1 MKESIRWRRSLDELE
16 HYEGDHSMKESIMKE
31 SIIKEI
37 IR

>member
-1 MKESIRWRRSLDELE
+1 MKESIRLRRALD
-16 HYEGDHSMKESIMKE
+16 EGDHSMKESIMKE